1 MNGYRLEQL
10 LVRVN
15 ITMDEYIEVAS
26 DPELDLDYHD
36 PGVSISYYTEQLH
49 AGWNVGEK
57 KAILT
62 NFHGL
67 CNFNL

>member
-1 MNGYRLEQL
+1 
-10 LVRVN
+10 
-15 ITMDEYIEVAS
+15 MDEYIEVAS

-57 KAILT
+57 KATLT